1 MAKTKKNKYKVEDTK
16 PVDPKFA
23 KLLSTFKCFQTT
35 PHSEKTV
42 LKITNLKK
50 KFRKRLK
57 WFNALDGI
65 DLTVYEGDKIALLGA
80 NGAGKTTLLE
90 IISGI
95 NKPTSGKI
103 EYLYNYKKTPQ
114 ERIGIQ
120 FQDATCPYGF
130 SVLDLINIQ
139 NSILVN
145 PLFEKDIVNL
155 IKIFKL
161 EELLKRRASR
171 LSGGQ
176 QQRVNIVLTFM
187 TNPLLLFLD
196 ELSTALDIDMQVY
209 LNKIVRDYVN
219 EHKTTLVLSSHNV
232 KEILYHTKRCVIIK
246 GGKIILDAP
255 IKKIIEHF
263 GDFDFFLTNV
273 IK

>member
-1 MAKTKKNKYKVEDTK
+1 MALKKKKQIIEE
-16 PVDPKFA
+16 PVHVDKKFTE
-23 KLLSTFKCFQTT
+23 LLSTFKCFQPT
-35 PHSEKTV
+35 PNSNKPI

-50 KFRKRLK
+50 KFRKHFK

-65 DLTVYEGDKIALLGA
+65 NLTIYSGDKIALLGA

-90 IISGI
+90 IVSGI
-95 NKPTSGKI
+95 NKATSGKI
-103 EYLYNYKKTPQ
+103 EYLYEYKKTPQ

-130 SVLDLINIQ
+130 SVLDLINVQ

-145 PLFEKDIVNL
+145 PLFDKDIANL
-155 IKIFKL
+155 VEIFKL
-161 EELLKRRASR
+161 KDLLNHRASR

-176 QQRVNIVLTFM
+176 QQRLNIALTFM
-187 TNPLLLFLD
+187 TDPKLLFLD

-209 LNKIVRDYVN
+209 MNEIVRTYVD

-246 GGKIILDAP
+246 KGKVMLDAP
-255 IKKIIEHF
+255 ISAIIKHF
-263 GDFDFFLTNV
+263 KDFDFFLTNV

>member
-1 MAKTKKNKYKVEDTK
+1 MAKKNKFKFEEIK
-16 PVDPKFA
+16 GVDPKFEKLFA
-23 KLLSTFKCFQTT
+23 KFECLQPT
-35 PHSEKTV
+35 PNSNKPI
-42 LKITNLKK
+42 LRINDLKK
-50 KFRKRLK
+50 KFRKRFK

-65 DLTVYEGDKIALLGA
+65 NLTIYEGDKIALLGA

-90 IISGI
+90 IVSGI
-95 NKPTSGKI
+95 NKATSGKI
-103 EYLYNYKKTPQ
+103 EYLYSYRKTPQ

-130 SVLDLINIQ
+130 TVLDLINVQ

-145 PLFEKDIVNL
+145 PLFDKDIAKLVR
-155 IKIFKL
+155 IFKL

-176 QQRVNIVLTFM
+176 QQRINIALTFM
-187 TNPLLLFLD
+187 TNPLLLFLA

-209 LNKIVRDYVN
+209 LNKVVRDYVD

-232 KEILYHTKRCVIIK
+232 KEILYHTNRCVIIK
-246 GGKIILDAP
+246 QGKIILDAP
-255 IKKIIEHF
+255 IKAIIKHF

-273 IK
+273 SK